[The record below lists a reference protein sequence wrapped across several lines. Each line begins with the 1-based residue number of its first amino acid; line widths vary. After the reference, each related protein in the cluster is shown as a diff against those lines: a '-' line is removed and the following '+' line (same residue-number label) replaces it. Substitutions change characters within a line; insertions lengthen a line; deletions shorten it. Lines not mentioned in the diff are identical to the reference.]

1 MNHLLYFTKKFYDF
15 SGKVLIFNL
24 IGMMLIS
31 MLEGVGILLL
41 IPMLTVSGFI
51 DYETTFT
58 PVTELVGFIGLVPG
72 KFVLPLILAVYIS
85 LVISQAFLQR
95 NISRRNVQIRV
106 GFINYLRMKTYRELL
121 QANWGFF
128 LKKRKSDLI
137 NSLTTELGR
146 VNGGTNMFLQLITS
160 AIFTLIQ
167 LGIAFWVSP
176 SLTGLVLVSG
186 VILAIISQSF
196 VKKSKK
202 IGSKT
207 SEIGKNYLAGITDNL
222 NGIKDIKSNSLE
234 HSRNTWLSKLSEDI
248 IHEQTELIKIKTNS
262 SFLYKVS
269 SAIIIA
275 LFIYFSITFFQS
287 QADQFL
293 IVILIFT
300 RLWPRFSAIQSSMEQ
315 LAETLPAFSS
325 VVELQ
330 RESREANELFT
341 QQEYQE
347 NFKCKIRK
355 NIKCIGVNYRY
366 NPTEPHFALENIN
379 VTLPANKMTAIVG
392 PSGAGKSTLI
402 DILMGLNLPEKGEI
416 LIDGTT
422 PKTGSLLALRKS
434 ISYVPQDPFLFNASI
449 RENLQM
455 IQPDATD
462 EDIWEAL
469 RFSSA
474 AEFVMNL
481 PEGLDTL
488 IGDRGIRLSGGE
500 RQRIVLAR
508 AILKDPSILVL
519 DEATSALDSENEAKI
534 QEAIERLK
542 GKMTIIVIAHRLST
556 IRNADQVIVLDKG
569 RIVQS
574 GSFHQLAQEKKSMFS
589 NLLEKQVRAIP

>member
-1 MNHLLYFTKKFYDF
+1 MNHLLYFTKRFYAF

-51 DYETTFT
+51 DYETTIA
-58 PVTELVGFIGLVPG
+58 PISKLVGFIALVPE
-72 KFVLPLILAVYIS
+72 KFALPLILVIYIF
-85 LVISQAFLQR
+85 LVISQALLQR

-106 GFINYLRMKTYRELL
+106 GFINHLRMKTYRELL

-137 NSLTTELGR
+137 NSLTAELGR

-160 AIFTLIQ
+160 IIFTLLQ

-176 SLTGLVLVSG
+176 YMTGLVLISG
-186 VILAIISQSF
+186 IILAFVSQSF

-262 SFLYKVS
+262 NFLYKVS

-275 LFIYFSITFFQS
+275 LFIYFSITLFRS

-293 IVILIFT
+293 LVILIFT
-300 RLWPRFSAIQSSMEQ
+300 RLWPRFTSIQSSMEQ

-325 VVELQ
+325 VIQLQ
-330 RESREANELFT
+330 RESREANEIFT
-341 QQEYQE
+341 HQEYQG
-347 NFKCKIRK
+347 NFKCEIRK
-355 NIKCIGVNYRY
+355 NIKCVGVNYRY
-366 NPTEPHFALENIN
+366 NSTEPHFALENIN

-392 PSGAGKSTLI
+392 PSGAGKSTLV
-402 DILMGLNLPEKGEI
+402 DLLMGLNVPEHGSV
-416 LIDGTT
+416 LVDG
-422 PKTGSLLALRKS
+422 LLLSGDVQRS
-434 ISYVPQDPFLFNASI
+434 IRSTIGYVPQEPFLFNASI
-449 RENLQM
+449 RENLLIM
-455 IQPDATD
+455 KSNATD
-462 EDIWEAL
+462 WDIWEAL
-469 RFSSA
+469 QFSSA
-474 AEFVMNL
+474 SEFVKNL

-508 AILKDPSILVL
+508 AILRKPSILVL

-569 RIVQS
+569 RVVQT
-574 GSFHQLAQEKKSMFS
+574 GGFNQLANEKKSMFS
-589 NLLEKQVRAIP
+589 NLLEK

>member
-1 MNHLLYFTKKFYDF
+1 MNHLLYFTKKLYDF

-51 DYETTFT
+51 DYETTIA
-58 PVTELVGFIGLVPG
+58 PVTELVGFIELVPE

-106 GFINYLRMKTYRELL
+106 GFINHLRMKTYRELL

-167 LGIAFWVSP
+167 LGIAFWISP

-186 VILAIISQSF
+186 IILAFVSQSF

-207 SEIGKNYLAGITDNL
+207 SEIGKSYLAGITDNL

-262 SFLYKVS
+262 NFLYKVS

-275 LFIYFSITFFQS
+275 LFIYFSITLFRS

-293 IVILIFT
+293 LVILIFT

-330 RESREANELFT
+330 KESREANELFT

-347 NFKCKIRK
+347 NFKCEIRK
-355 NIKCIGVNYRY
+355 NIQCMGVNYRY
-366 NPTEPHFALENIN
+366 NSTEPHFALENIN

-392 PSGAGKSTLI
+392 PSGAGKSTLV
-402 DILMGLNLPEKGEI
+402 DLLMGLNVPEIGTVLVDGFLLSGEVQR
-416 LIDGTT
+416 
-422 PKTGSLLALRKS
+422 SLRSS
-434 ISYVPQDPFLFNASI
+434 IGYVPQEPFLFNASI
-449 RENLQM
+449 RENLLIM
-455 IQPDATD
+455 KSNATD
-462 EDIWEAL
+462 WDIWEAL
-469 RFSSA
+469 QFSSA
-474 AEFVMNL
+474 AEFVKNL
-481 PEGLDTL
+481 PAGLDTL

-508 AILKDPSILVL
+508 AILRKPSILVL

-589 NLLEKQVRAIP
+589 NLLEKQVRALP